1 MERLIEKQKM
11 EKELEKKFRKD
22 LNYAKDFVKCFS
34 LHICSLYL
42 RQAEEE

>member
-22 LNYAKDFVKCFS
+22 LNYAKDFV
-34 LHICSLYL
+34 
-42 RQAEEE
+42 